1 MAVDLGVY
9 EWPGVG
15 SGGAAGVDSLNGLTG
30 ALTLSPGAGISIT
43 SVGSTITI
51 TNTATALTF
60 ADSIVN
66 AAGTVTLVNDNPA
79 PGNNMYYGTDGT
91 GVLGWLTNT
100 ALGGTP
106 FTFAGYDSTGTLAS
120 IANWTYADPANTFL
134 GEGFNWSPGIDIQN
148 SGYTLNNMAAQ
159 LNPTANATSSFT
171 TVFSPS
177 ANLNGSTFN
186 IGGISL
192 IDSYSPISGSGNIQI
207 LRVLNSTFDLV
218 GTSVVQTYIGI
229 NPYLHVH
236 SGATVGVLNTN
247 NPILYNGA
255 IDVDAGGFLPNGLQ
269 LSGLGGTI
277 DVLPGNGSTLS
288 DIYMNF
294 NSGTPYLTVY
304 QNNVTV
310 GGTVA
315 GGIDGYTNSM
325 QLLGTLTAN
334 NYTGVQDNTDFQSG
348 STVQFV
354 NIFESSPQIHTNNI
368 QDFTGVQIS
377 PSGGGIIQNQLYGL
391 DVDLSQ
397 ISLNSATDYPRA
409 INVNGGL
416 ITANMS
422 LNIMNG
428 LGVFNAN
435 NFVTQVGI
443 APGSPITTTD
453 WINFNNAMLLYAQ
466 DDFTSS
472 IGLGITS
479 ALYGGQ
485 VAVVAGKTIDL
496 LSGGLIGASVPVQ
509 STGGTVTTLSGM
521 RYLGLFSAGGSLSIT
536 NQIGF
541 FADAA
546 FAGDGFAANFWGFRS
561 DFTTGYNYLGSNLA
575 IGTTSKQVASG
586 TTGLEIHT
594 KDIFLD
600 TGKYIGQ
607 ILQLNG
613 ATSGSLTQIVPAT
626 VTPYTMTWPA
636 AVATGPQF
644 LQSDNA
650 GVLSWVNGTAGGVT
664 TVGTYDSQAV
674 DPNGAVISGS
684 NIFFQ
689 SADASNPGMINT
701 TAQTFTGA
709 KTFATYV
716 ASLSLHLNG
725 SVSGILLHNAASTT
739 TNYALTWP
747 AAVTGTT
754 GFALTSDTSG
764 VLSWSAVG
772 SANAITALTG
782 DVTAAGPGSVAAT
795 LATVNGNVGTF
806 GSSTSIPT
814 FTVNAKG
821 LITAA
826 SGNVVIA
833 PAGTL
838 TGTTLNST
846 VVTSSLTS
854 VGTITTGVWNGT
866 TIAVANGGTG
876 QTAYTDGQLLIGDTS
891 TGGLDKATLTAGSG
905 ISVTNGNG
913 SITIAATGTSG
924 VTSLT
929 APGTTGAPNSN
940 AATITGTVLELE
952 YFDATNPG
960 IATASGGSVTDVLRG
975 DNTWGPAP
983 AGTPTFSGVKR
994 YASANITGFSAQ
1006 GALVPFNTSAA
1017 TAGSDVSYSA
1027 GTWTLNTAGW
1037 YAYSTYVRVQSVT
1050 GTVVGFDTLQLQII
1064 NLAGTTDAP
1073 NLGIPMVFS
1082 GTVGTSCPN
1091 NGFLDGYAL
1100 IKATAGAQ
1108 VAVVMNGGSSLTNV
1122 TISGGIDQTYV
1133 TVQFIGA

>member
-106 FTFAGYDSTGTLAS
+106 LTFAGYDSTGTLAS
-120 IANWTYADPANTFL
+120 IANWTYADPTNTFL

-159 LNPTANATSSFT
+159 LNPTANATFSFT

-177 ANLNGSTFN
+177 ANLNGGAFN

-192 IDSYSPISGSGNIQI
+192 IDSYSPISGSGNIQT

-218 GTSVVQTYIGI
+218 GTNVVDTYIGI

-236 SGATVGVLNTN
+236 SGATVGVLNAN
-247 NPILYNGA
+247 NPVLYNGA
-255 IDVDAGGFLPNGLQ
+255 IDVDTGGFLPNGLQ
-269 LSGLGGTI
+269 LIALGGTI
-277 DVLPGNGSTLS
+277 DVLPGNGSTLVNLFP
-288 DIYMNF
+288 NF
-294 NSGTPYLTVY
+294 NNGTPSLTSY
-304 QNNVTV
+304 QSNVTV
-310 GGTVA
+310 DSTVS
-315 GGIDGYTNSM
+315 GSIIGYSNSN

-334 NYTGVQDNTDFQSG
+334 NYTGFQENTDFQSG

-354 NIFESSPQIHTNNI
+354 NIFESNPQIHTNNI
-368 QDFTGVQIS
+368 QDLTGVQIS

-391 DVDLSQ
+391 DVNLTQ
-397 ISLNSATDYPRA
+397 VSLNSTTDYPRA

-416 ITANMS
+416 ITANMA
-422 LNIMNG
+422 LNIMDG

-485 VAVVAGKTIDL
+485 VAVVSGKTIDL
-496 LSGGLIGASVPVQ
+496 LSGGLIGASVPAQ

-521 RYLGLFSAGGSLSIT
+521 RYLGLFSAGGSLAIT

-541 FADAA
+541 YADAA
-546 FAGDGFAANFWGFRS
+546 FAGDGFSSNFWAFRS
-561 DFTTGYNYLGSNLA
+561 DFTTGYNFLGSNLA

-701 TAQTFTGA
+701 IAQTFTGA

-747 AAVTGTT
+747 AAVAGTT

-772 SANAITALTG
+772 SANSITDLTG
-782 DVTAAGPGSVAAT
+782 DGTASGPGSAAFT
-795 LATVNGNVGTF
+795 LATVNANVGTF

-866 TIAVANGGTG
+866 AINETHGGTN
-876 QTAYTDGQLLIGDTS
+876 QTSYATGDILYASAANTLAKLPASTDGFV
-891 TGGLDKATLTAGSG
+891 LTQASG
-905 ISVTNGNG
+905 IPSW
-913 SITIAATGTSG
+913 AAPSAGG

-929 APGTTGAPNSN
+929 APGSTGAPNSN

-1037 YAYSTYVRVQSVT
+1037 YAFSPYVRVQGVT
-1050 GTVVGFDTLQLQII
+1050 GTVVGFDTLDLQII
-1064 NLAGTTDAP
+1064 NLAGTTDSP
-1073 NLGIPMVFS
+1073 NIGIPMVFT

-1091 NGFLDGYAL
+1091 NGFLDGYVL
-1100 IKATAGAQ
+1100 IKASAGAQ